1 MPTASFIS
9 VTACRSPSPRAG
21 AAAAAHRS
29 PPNGEGIS
37 QMAGKGAAQGRVLDT
52 PLLYKQKL

>member
-52 PLLYKQKL
+52 SIL